1 MLEILEACI
10 KLGIPMAV
18 LSWLMFTWLHS
29 EGKLD
34 IAADRKTIASNL
46 KEMKKSRKSD
56 RKARTEERKKKKRG
70 TGIKHRIANLFQFNS
85 LDQSSTN
92 ENAHFLFNRWMWFG
106 SGFYGLAALWTLV
119 IVEML
124 DVLRFIFAFP
134 GFDVIFA
141 NGIIGAIVDFLLN
154 QLSNFISAFLWFG
167 YWGNGSVLTWILV
180 AYAGYFIGT
189 EIAKRGVASGN

>member
-1 MLEILEACI
+1 
-10 KLGIPMAV
+10 MAV
-18 LSWLMFTWLHS
+18 LSWLMFTWLHGQ
-29 EGKLD
+29 GKLD

-46 KEMKKSRKSD
+46 KEMKKSQKSE
-56 RKARTEERKKKKRG
+56 RKARTAERKKIKRG
-70 TGIKHRIANLFQFNS
+70 ARIKNKFANLMQMNNS
-85 LDQSSTN
+85 DQNDPN
-92 ENAHFLFNRWMWFG
+92 ENANFIFNRWMWFG

-119 IVEML
+119 VIEIL

-167 YWGNGSVLTWILV
+167 YWGDGSVLVWVLV

-189 EIAKRGVASGN
+189 EFAKRGVTSGI